1 MNKTSRV
8 VSDELMEIQR
18 DYGRR
23 VRGIYAMKMDR
34 QPMAYTQTFGC
45 QQNEADTELIRGM
58 LAEMGFGFCD
68 CIEQA
73 DIVIVNTCAIRDHA
87 EQRVYGNVGEL
98 SHAKKNNPELV
109 TVLCGCMAQQAH
121 VAERIKNS
129 YPYVDI
135 VFGTHALARF
145 PEILYTCV
153 SSHRRVFDLTGDEQG
168 CILEGIEPVRKEGHR
183 AWLSIMYGCNNFC
196 SYCVVPYVRGRERS
210 RTPEAV
216 IAEFKK
222 LLDQGYKDITLLGQ
236 NVNSYGSDL
245 EDGCDF
251 PTLLERINAI
261 PGDFRVRF
269 MTSHPKDATKRLFD
283 VMANCEKICNSIHL
297 PVQAGND
304 RVLREMN
311 RRYTSARY
319 LELVEYARSVMPD
332 LTITSDIIV
341 GFPGETNEEFQDT
354 LRLLEQVRFD
364 SLFTFIFSPR
374 RGTKAWDMPDVLT
387 KEEKQRN
394 FEQLLEVQ
402 NRISKEINDTYVGRR
417 LRVLVG
423 EEENDRSY
431 NNEYTKQSRTEGFK
445 LVYLRGAEGLEGQ
458 FVDAV
463 IEKSSTWALFG
474 RAVTETER

>member
-1 MNKTSRV
+1 MSNTSRV
-8 VSDELMEIQR
+8 VSDELMQTQR
-18 DYGRR
+18 EYCDK
-23 VRGIYAMKMDR
+23 VRAIYANKLDR
-34 QPMAYTQTFGC
+34 QPMAFTQTFGC

-58 LAEMGFGFCD
+58 LAMMGFGFCD
-68 CIEQA
+68 SIEQA

-98 SHAKKNNPELV
+98 SHAKKNNPELI
-109 TVLCGCMAQQAH
+109 TALCGCMAQQKH

-135 VFGTHALARF
+135 VFGTHALCRF
-145 PEILYTCV
+145 PENLYN
-153 SSHRRVFDLTGDEQG
+153 RIARGKRVFDLEGDEKG
-168 CILEGIEPVRKEGHR
+168 CIVEGIESVRKQGHR

-210 RTPEAV
+210 RDPEV
-216 IAEFKK
+216 IIREFKK

-236 NVNSYGSDL
+236 NVNSYGNDL
-245 EDGCDF
+245 DGVCDF
-251 PTLLERINAI
+251 PELLERINAI

-283 VMANCEKICNSIHL
+283 TMARCEKVCNSIHL
-297 PVQAGND
+297 PVQCGND
-304 RVLREMN
+304 RVLKEMN
-311 RRYTSARY
+311 RRYTGAQY
-319 LELVEYARSVMPD
+319 LELVDYARSVMPD

-354 LRLLEQVRFD
+354 IKMLERVRFD

-374 RGTKAWDMPDVLT
+374 KGTKAWDMPDVLT

-394 FEQLLEVQ
+394 FEELLEVQ
-402 NRISKEINDTYVGRR
+402 NRISREVNDTYVGKR

-458 FVDAV
+458 YADIV

-474 RAVTETER
+474 AVVK